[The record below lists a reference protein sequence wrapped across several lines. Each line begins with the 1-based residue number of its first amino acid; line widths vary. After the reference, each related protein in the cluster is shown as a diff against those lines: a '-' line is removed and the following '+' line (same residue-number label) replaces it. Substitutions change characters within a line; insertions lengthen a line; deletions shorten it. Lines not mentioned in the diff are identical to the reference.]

1 MKSFSL
7 YSISIAIATL
17 AYGLFIFSY
26 PPSYFN
32 DDSLFL
38 ANGILNFSIIDFSPQ
53 FPGYPSVIILGKT
66 LNYFIDNHKYSLF
79 ILSAGAGI
87 LLPLMLFLYVKAI
100 KNEKVAFFT
109 FLLSISSVYLLNIS
123 LSMLSESVGL
133 FFFFLSLYLLE
144 IKKHN
149 LSGVFLAIAFF
160 ARPSYFV
167 LYLAGLVYLYF
178 YKKDSIKDVLI
189 PFIFT
194 TILFLIFIYLSNGM
208 LYFYEAKRFIIGH
221 FSIWGTGQ
229 HSEISWLSRI
239 FIIENLP
246 FIFLIFFFKTFFL
259 KHKEEY
265 LLLYIL
271 FLSYLLWILLAQN
284 PDNIRHLVPLI
295 FIATIFLATLLKNQK
310 ILLSLLIC
318 FNLAYTLSSKAKL
331 SPIEQ
336 IISKIKTTD
345 RIIFSNRSIN
355 ILKNNL
361 NTTVFDNY
369 YVDSSTYYKEHSKYY
384 EITSKKPTKVMYK
397 TFKGRFLGEDNY
409 YLILPYSNKFLFK

>member
-1 MKSFSL
+1 MKSFSF
-7 YSISIAIATL
+7 YNISIAIVTL
-17 AYGLFIFSY
+17 IYGLFIFSY

-38 ANGILNFSIIDFSPQ
+38 ANGILNFSVVDFSPQ
-53 FPGYPSVIILGKT
+53 FPGYPTIIILGKA
-66 LNYFIDNHKYSLF
+66 LNFFFDNHKYSLF
-79 ILSAGAGI
+79 ALSAGAGI
-87 LLPLMLFLYVKAI
+87 LLPIILFLYVKTI
-100 KNEKVAFFT
+100 KNIKVAFFT

-144 IKKHN
+144 VQKYK
-149 LSGVFLAIAFF
+149 LSGIILAVAFF
-160 ARPSYFV
+160 ARPSYLIF
-167 LYLAGLVYLYF
+167 YLAGLAYLYF

-189 PFIFT
+189 PYIFT
-194 TILFLIFIYLSNGM
+194 AILFLIFIYLSNGM

-221 FSIWGTGQ
+221 FGIWGTGQ
-229 HSEISWLSRI
+229 YSELSWLNRI
-239 FIIENLP
+239 FIIENFP
-246 FIFLIFFFKTFFL
+246 FTFLIFFFKTFFL
-259 KHKEEY
+259 KHKEKY
-265 LLLYIL
+265 SLLYIL
-271 FLSYLLWILLAQN
+271 FFSYLLWILLAQN
-284 PDNIRHLVPLI
+284 PDNTRHLVPLV
-295 FIATIFLATLLKNQK
+295 FIAN
-310 ILLSLLIC
+310 ILLSTILQNQKLMLYILVC
-318 FNLAYTLSSKAKL
+318 FNLTYTLSYRVNI

-369 YVDSSTYYKEHSKYY
+369 YKDSSTYYKQSRAYY
-384 EITSKKPTKVMYK
+384 EITSKKPIKKVFE

-409 YLILPYSNKFLFK
+409 YLISSKE